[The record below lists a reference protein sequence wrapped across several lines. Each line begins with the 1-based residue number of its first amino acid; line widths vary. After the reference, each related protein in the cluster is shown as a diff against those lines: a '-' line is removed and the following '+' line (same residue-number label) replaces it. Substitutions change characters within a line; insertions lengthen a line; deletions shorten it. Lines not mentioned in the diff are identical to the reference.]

1 MKWIILFAKM
11 PDTFLV
17 REAQLAPDQNHTE
30 PPLWSIGIAATI
42 ILAAPLVLYS
52 LAPTGPLREG
62 DTVFSNGEQ
71 QVRIMTLD
79 HATTGQTDETCLL
92 DPDSPL
98 MIIRLS
104 QDEANASFIAQV
116 QGNPSNEWPFCQVLI
131 EVVVKPYQVFQKP
144 GVFSAVQNL
153 LIRFFGS

>member
-1 MKWIILFAKM
+1 MIFAKM
-11 PDTFLV
+11 PDEFFAS
-17 REAQLAPDQNHTE
+17 EAQLAPDQKHTE
-30 PPLWSIGIAATI
+30 PPLWSIGIAATV
-42 ILAAPLVLYS
+42 ILTAPLVLYS

-62 DTVFSNGEQ
+62 DTVFSDGEQ

-79 HATTGQTDETCLL
+79 HATTGRTDETCLL

-98 MIIRLS
+98 MIVHLS
-104 QDEANASFIAQV
+104 QAEANDSFIAQV

-144 GVFSAVQNL
+144 GVFSAVQNI
-153 LIRFFGS
+153 LIRFFGP